1 MNILDIFSNIFEYF
15 QISNYTNVHPVR
27 AELFHA
33 DGRTDTTKLI
43 VAFRYVANA
52 PKNTY
57 IFFCRCVYWNNTI
70 QYWNNTKQYWNNK
83 YNTETIQ
90 YWNNT
95 IQYWNNTIQYNTET
109 IQYGNNIIQ
118 YWNNTIL
125 KQYNTILKQY
135 NTILKQYKT
144 WYEAQVE
151 SKWLLL
157 FGGRLRIFRKKPR
170 VAVWWED

>member
-52 PKNTY
+52 PKTHT
-57 IFFCRCVYWNNTI
+57 FCFVAVCTETI
-70 QYWNNTKQYWNNK
+70 Q

-90 YWNNT
+90 NNT
-95 IQYWNNTIQYNTET
+95 ETINTILKQYNTETIQYNTET
-109 IQYGNNIIQ
+109 IQY
-118 YWNNTIL
+118 NTIL
-125 KQYNTILKQY
+125 KQYNTE
-135 NTILKQYKT
+135 TI
-144 WYEAQVE
+144 
-151 SKWLLL
+151 
-157 FGGRLRIFRKKPR
+157 
-170 VAVWWED
+170 